1 MHEDHDVQRPGPVG
15 AERRTG
21 AVAQV
26 LSGRRTPAGRRLA
39 ALLTALTLAVS
50 GLVVATPAHAHTP
63 YCGIRWG
70 TLPEQRTPGSTGAIT
85 DVRTGRHACFDRL
98 VIQVSGDADGY
109 FVRYVR
115 RVRQDGSGTP
125 VPVRGGARLEVIVTA
140 PPIPTDSWFLPN
152 GELLDP
158 RGYRTFRHL
167 AWAGAFEGQSTFG
180 LGVRARLPF
189 RVFTLDGP
197 GTGSRVVVDVAHR
210 W

>member
-1 MHEDHDVQRPGPVG
+1 MHARGDHQKPGPVG
-15 AERRTG
+15 AQRRWGPVT
-21 AVAQV
+21 QV
-26 LSGRRTPAGRRLA
+26 SSGRRASPVRRLA
-39 ALLTALTLAVS
+39 AVLTALAVAAT
-50 GLVVATPAHAHTP
+50 GVVVATPAHARTP

-98 VIQVSGDADGY
+98 VVQVSGDADGY
-109 FVRYVR
+109 FVRYVGQVR
-115 RVRQDGSGTP
+115 RDGSGTP

-140 PPIPTDSWFLPN
+140 PPVPTDSWFLPN

-167 AWAGAFEGQSTFG
+167 AWAGSFEGQSTFG